1 MKGVFKSINSRDR
14 SITPFKV
21 YKNWEFVDSASL
33 QSYGGSMLAA
43 IKPNK
48 SVFSGQIVTLDSGQT
63 NADSGSTL
71 LNRVGDTAASVIWY
85 SLNHLYYKRA
95 GQPYETFGNTDN
107 SLIQRKLYTE
117 ASVFSISQNS
127 IGETIKPNSVNVN
140 LTTSTYNINLTDDGN
155 GNLIDT
161 DLAQPISNQ
170 VFYLRS
176 NESVYEDNWQ
186 STPSLQYTS
195 SGIQTFKYDCV
206 DKELNVTGKN
216 VLFASSVSTSSIWG
230 TAVNFTNTSYIRIPN
245 NDILNFKQD
254 DDFTVAFWYT
264 LSSYSTN
271 TTTSILSKRSTSTS
285 NTLSSGL
292 SVTGNVNT
300 QYSQYP
306 FDITYVSGPIAGTGS
321 IYCKQATGGTV
332 TSLSAIAYES
342 TPSKCHLTLTKS
354 GSAFQLFINGV
365 MTDNAVLP
373 TGNIHNNAD
382 VFLGSMGLD
391 VNGNAVNGFRG
402 SISEFFFFNKGLSQ
416 SEITQLA
423 FDSIDGSTLMSTNTN
438 IVGNVFYEHGI
449 VIISDPRPKYSK
461 YRLFDFALYNKNTG
475 TLGSAVLNSMYL
487 NFAST
492 VTLYEHEYTCRINED
507 EFNFTSNSTI
517 RNNNDMNSQIPKDFV
532 SNPYFTPYLTTVGLY
547 NDKAELVAVAKLA
560 SPVKKRDNVDLNV
573 VVRFDL

>member
-1 MKGVFKSINSRDR
+1 
-14 SITPFKV
+14 
-21 YKNWEFVDSASL
+21 
-33 QSYGGSMLAA
+33 
-43 IKPNK
+43 
-48 SVFSGQIVTLDSGQT
+48 
-63 NADSGSTL
+63 
-71 LNRVGDTAASVIWY
+71 
-85 SLNHLYYKRA
+85 
-95 GQPYETFGNTDN
+95 
-107 SLIQRKLYTE
+107 
-117 ASVFSISQNS
+117 
-127 IGETIKPNSVNVN
+127 
-140 LTTSTYNINLTDDGN
+140 
-155 GNLIDT
+155 
-161 DLAQPISNQ
+161 
-170 VFYLRS
+170 
-176 NESVYEDNWQ
+176 
-186 STPSLQYTS
+186 
-195 SGIQTFKYDCV
+195 
-206 DKELNVTGKN
+206 
-216 VLFASSVSTSSIWG
+216 
-230 TAVNFTNTSYIRIPN
+230 
-245 NDILNFKQD
+245 
-254 DDFTVAFWYT
+254 
-264 LSSYSTN
+264 
-271 TTTSILSKRSTSTS
+271 
-285 NTLSSGL
+285 
-292 SVTGNVNT
+292 
-300 QYSQYP
+300 
-306 FDITYVSGPIAGTGS
+306 
-321 IYCKQATGGTV
+321 
-332 TSLSAIAYES
+332 
-342 TPSKCHLTLTKS
+342 
-354 GSAFQLFINGV
+354 